1 MEVTGALVSLDI
13 GVVALHGPVYS
24 APSALT
30 AKWDGASVECAWER
44 FRGGHFDSVT

>member
-1 MEVTGALVSLDI
+1 LEVTGALVSLDI

-30 AKWDGASVECAWER
+30 AKWDGASWGMRRNVLGMGTSTR
-44 FRGGHFDSVT
+44 